1 MSHSE
6 GYDIL
11 PAKQWKRQLDM
22 DRPCGAV
29 SSEETCWLCYDFVAW
44 NAVMRAL
51 DIKLA
56 ETRPGTLLL
65 RWTSNAHVDS
75 DSLTRAREAS
85 SLASWLLCHHPCVQE
100 LNLSYPIRSK
110 NLVKQL
116 PFQIYPRP
124 QSSTRPCRKLRALN
138 ISLSSNDCLDL
149 QDLDAI
155 VGLEALYIHVGEMGR
170 PFAAQ
175 IDALMERNC
184 RTLKLVEILD
194 SQENRDGLRM
204 IERLVACESLTLKA
218 YVIRTPVPDIYAV
231 RGLMRDSANLKH
243 VTLRPIVPAN
253 VSVIASA
260 LETNRTLTRLS
271 LGVEACR
278 SLGELFTALEV
289 NECLKELFLH
299 GYPVHITGSCA
310 RAVASALKK
319 NNCLQGLDMGAV
331 ILHDG
336 EGLGQWTRAL
346 SKNCSLQFL
355 NIACW
360 HLPMSEVSKL
370 CEALRINKSLRA
382 LKLSAITATEEER
395 TSLAL
400 QLLKDECYDRVQ
412 CQPWTEPY
420 LRILSPVL
428 ASSVSDTKELC
439 LSDIGQLSHDSVSQ
453 LFNALVSNKKVKRLT
468 VAVRQEPDHGVALLC
483 GILKKNRSIQFLS
496 IEVKNEN
503 SANEVLRALAVN
515 TAITNLEITFSA
527 AVVEETTAAFS
538 DMLSRNNALT
548 SVSAYFDVDDARP
561 FMEAFAQGLSAN
573 RVIINFGYRVP
584 ASTYCP
590 PGIFESVQRNKAS
603 LNRALD
609 FVLERREDRHCAG
622 CFELFFGRSCLMTN
636 LVAIAGLSDAEAR
649 MRVAAAENRRREKYL
664 VLTGVIRGYVV
675 CWPADTTQIDALN
688 WDCWHSIVRYLN
700 VTDVCSE

>member
-1 MSHSE
+1 
-6 GYDIL
+6 
-11 PAKQWKRQLDM
+11 
-22 DRPCGAV
+22 
-29 SSEETCWLCYDFVAW
+29 
-44 NAVMRAL
+44 
-51 DIKLA
+51 
-56 ETRPGTLLL
+56 
-65 RWTSNAHVDS
+65 
-75 DSLTRAREAS
+75 
-85 SLASWLLCHHPCVQE
+85 
-100 LNLSYPIRSK
+100 
-110 NLVKQL
+110 
-116 PFQIYPRP
+116 
-124 QSSTRPCRKLRALN
+124 
-138 ISLSSNDCLDL
+138 
-149 QDLDAI
+149 
-155 VGLEALYIHVGEMGR
+155 
-170 PFAAQ
+170 
-175 IDALMERNC
+175 
-184 RTLKLVEILD
+184 
-194 SQENRDGLRM
+194 
-204 IERLVACESLTLKA
+204 
-218 YVIRTPVPDIYAV
+218 
-231 RGLMRDSANLKH
+231 
-243 VTLRPIVPAN
+243 
-253 VSVIASA
+253 
-260 LETNRTLTRLS
+260 
-271 LGVEACR
+271 
-278 SLGELFTALEV
+278 
-289 NECLKELFLH
+289 
-299 GYPVHITGSCA
+299 
-310 RAVASALKK
+310 
-319 NNCLQGLDMGAV
+319 MGAV

-664 VLTGVIRGYVV
+664 VLTGVIRDEY
-675 CWPADTTQIDALN
+675 
-688 WDCWHSIVRYLN
+688 
-700 VTDVCSE
+700 